1 MLIRKGAD
9 LRYSDITPKS
19 LYFNRR
25 SFLAGL
31 PVAFLA
37 GRELLSPSARALA
50 SETAIPNLVK
60 GTLSTTGETVTCRKD
75 VTHYNNFYE
84 FGTGKEQPAMLRTEA
99 SRRRLGPSR
108 SKARSRNRSSFRI
121 DDLMKVAPS
130 KNASTGIAAW
140 RRGRS
145 WCRGRATR

>member
-31 PVAFLA
+31 PAAFLA

-50 SETAIPNLVK
+50 SEMAIPNLVK
-60 GTLSTTGETVTCRKD
+60 E
-75 VTHYNNFYE
+75 
-84 FGTGKEQPAMLRTEA
+84 P
-99 SRRRLGPSR
+99 
-108 SKARSRNRSSFRI
+108 
-121 DDLMKVAPS
+121 
-130 KNASTGIAAW
+130 
-140 RRGRS
+140 
-145 WCRGRATR
+145 